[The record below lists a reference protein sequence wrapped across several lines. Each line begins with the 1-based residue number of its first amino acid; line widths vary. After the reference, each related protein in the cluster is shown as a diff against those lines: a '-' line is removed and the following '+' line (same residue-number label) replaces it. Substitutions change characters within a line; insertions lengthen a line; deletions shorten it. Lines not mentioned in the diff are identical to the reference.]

1 MNWTTSL
8 TQTSIVD
15 ILSTESLDSS
25 KLQSVSIMDASGR
38 VLRTIP
44 FANATGLE
52 IQFYEP
58 KGIYFAL
65 IGTENDFYALK
76 VVKQ

>member
-1 MNWTTSL
+1 MNRTTSL

-58 KGIYFAL
+58 KVYFAL